1 MIDVK
6 AKPVGRVE
14 FVIDLD
20 KKPDKIRFLWKK
32 GKLYLSI
39 RGVLL
44 NTDSKWYEISVEN
57 IKDITIDET
66 GLLTVDFGAGVLRL
80 TSKDMN
86 SLRAFR
92 HFILPYVG
100 KE

>member
-1 MIDVK
+1 MK
-6 AKPVGRVE
+6 AKPVGKVE

-32 GKLYLSI
+32 GKLYLSV

-44 NTDSKWYEISVEN
+44 NTDSKWYEISVDD
-57 IKDITIDET
+57 IKDITIDEN
-66 GLLTVDFGAGVLRL
+66 GLLTVDFGTGILKL
-80 TSKDMN
+80 TSKDLN

-92 HFILPYVG
+92 HFILPYV
-100 KE
+100 ENE

>member
-1 MIDVK
+1 MFMK
-6 AKPVGRVE
+6 AKPVSRVE

-20 KKPDKIRFLWKK
+20 KKPDKIRFLWRK
-32 GKLYLSI
+32 GKLYLSV

-44 NTDSKWYEISVEN
+44 NTDSKWYEISVDDIRE
-57 IKDITIDET
+57 ITIDES
-66 GLLTVDFGAGVLRL
+66 GLLTIDFGVGILKL
-80 TSKDMN
+80 TSKDVN

-92 HFILPYVG
+92 HFILPYVN

>member
-1 MIDVK
+1 MK
-6 AKPVGRVE
+6 AKSVSKVE
-14 FVIDLD
+14 FVIDID

-32 GKLYLSI
+32 GELYLSV

-44 NTDSKWYEISVEN
+44 NTDSKWYEISVED
-57 IKDITIDET
+57 IKEITIDES
-66 GLLTVDFGAGVLRL
+66 GLLVVDFGAGILKL
-80 TSKDMN
+80 TSKDVN